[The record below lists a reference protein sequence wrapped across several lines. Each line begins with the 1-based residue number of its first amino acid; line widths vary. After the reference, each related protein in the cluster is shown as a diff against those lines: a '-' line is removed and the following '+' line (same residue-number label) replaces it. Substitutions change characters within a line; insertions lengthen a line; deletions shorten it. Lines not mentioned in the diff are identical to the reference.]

1 MQILEKTSDLIL
13 KVQAVEA
20 FQNIDTSVLQWVI
33 DKSDYVLYQ
42 KGEDLFS
49 PGKQVHH
56 MQIVLEG
63 SYVVY
68 FEREGRKREA
78 GVWGNGNITGVLPF
92 SRMKEAGAFGRALEA
107 CYLLELNKQFFA
119 EMVQVSYELVQNLVG
134 VMSSRIREFSQLRF
148 QDEKLMALGKLSAGL
163 AHELNNPASAMVRS
177 AEELY
182 KKLHQTPEKFKT
194 IITMNITPTQTDE
207 INAILYRKIQENT
220 AQNAQKLSLLAREE
234 KQDEFLDW
242 LEERHI
248 ANADD
253 IADVFVDFDFYIEDM
268 EKIATI
274 VAPDALSPVIGWL
287 ESTLNLER
295 LVKEIQESATRI
307 SNLVG
312 SVKNYSHMDR
322 SATKEPIDIRQG
334 IYDTLTMLKHKLK
347 KKQIQLIKNF
357 QPDLPKI
364 SAYGGELN
372 QVWTNIIDNAADAMA
387 QNGILQIDAF
397 TEREYVCID
406 FTDNG
411 QGIPPEHLTRIFEP
425 FFTTK
430 PLGEGTGMGLEIVKR
445 IVDRH
450 EGEVTVESNPGKTTF
465 SFCFPAIV
473 G

>member
-1 MQILEKTSDLIL
+1 VRHLKADDFLFQRDEPADNLYIILSGTLEITFKQQDQVRRIASL
-13 KVQAVEA
+13 V
-20 FQNIDTSVLQWVI
+20 
-33 DKSDYVLYQ
+33 
-42 KGEDLFS
+42 
-49 PGKQVHH
+49 PGNV
-56 MQIVLEG
+56 
-63 SYVVY
+63 S
-68 FEREGRKREA
+68 
-78 GVWGNGNITGVLPF
+78 GVLPF
-92 SRMKEAGAFGRALEA
+92 SRMTHAQGFGQALEA
-107 CYLLELNKQFFA
+107 TDIFSLHRDHFPTL
-119 EMVQVSYELVQNLVG
+119 
-134 VMSSRIREFSQLRF
+134 IREHFELIRSLVHLMTTRVRDFTATQ
-148 QDEKLMALGKLSAGL
+148 QQNEKLMALGKLSAGL